1 MRINLRGLSSLLLS
15 LALLGLGCKKVA
27 EVPTSLVYA
36 NNSATYVVGT
46 PITPNTPTHSGG
58 DIDSYSV
65 SPALP
70 AGLSLN
76 TTSGVI
82 SGTPTAP
89 VATARYTVTATNA
102 AGSAS
107 ATLSITVSGV
117 LTITSQPTDQSAVV
131 GLMATFSVTATGTGT
146 LSYQWLKDG
155 GAISG
160 ATSASYTTPAVA
172 LADSGSKFSV
182 QVSDSAGGSLTS
194 NTATLTVLDSGPGT
208 FILTTGSMATA
219 RISHTATL
227 LNTGKVLVVGGSN
240 GSSALPS
247 VDLYDPATDTFTA
260 TGSLITARRNHAAT
274 LLADGKVLITGGT
287 VGSGTSATTLAT
299 AEVYDPAT
307 GQFTATAG
315 SLAAARSDHTA
326 TLLPG
331 GKVLIVAGRNGVA
344 YPKSAEVYDP
354 TANTFSATTLPPLAA
369 RATHTATLLGNGK
382 VLIAGG
388 YSGTA
393 LASAEL
399 YDPAAGTFT
408 ATGSLTTV
416 RAEQTATLLSTG
428 KVLLVGGAATLAA
441 ELYDPTAGTFAATGS
456 LVTARDH
463 WHTAALLANGKVL
476 ITGGVSGSGSS
487 TPLSAAELF
496 DPSGTGTF
504 TATGSMTTARELH
517 TATSLPNGKVLIAGG
532 SAGSLFSSAELY
544 F

>member
-1 MRINLRGLSSLLLS
+1 MRINLRGLSSLLLG

-27 EVPTSLVYA
+27 EAPTSLSYA
-36 NNSATYVVGT
+36 NNPASYMVGT
-46 PITPNTPTHSGG
+46 AITPNTPTHSGG

-70 AGLSLN
+70 IGLSLN
-76 TTSGVI
+76 ATSGVI
-82 SGTPTAP
+82 SGTPTATA
-89 VATARYTVTATNA
+89 ATATYTITATNT
-102 AGSAS
+102 AGSTSAS
-107 ATLSITVSGV
+107 LSITVSGV
-117 LTITSQPTDQSAVV
+117 LTITAQPMDQSILV
-131 GLMATFSVTATGTGT
+131 GLTATFNVTVTGTGT

-160 ATSASYTTPAVA
+160 ATSASYTTPAA
-172 LADSGSKFSV
+172 TLTDSGSKFSV

-194 NTATLTVLDSGPGT
+194 NIATLTVLDSGPGT
-208 FILTTGSMATA
+208 FTLTGSMATA
-219 RISHTATL
+219 RIYHTATL

-247 VDLYDPATDTFTA
+247 AELYDSAIESFTT

-287 VGSGTSATTLAT
+287 VGSGTSLITLAT

-307 GQFTATAG
+307 GLFTATAG

-326 TLLPG
+326 TLLPN
-331 GKVLIVAGRNGVA
+331 GKVLIVSGRNGAA
-344 YPKSAEVYDP
+344 YQKSAEVYDP
-354 TANTFSATTLPPLAA
+354 TARTFTSTTLLPLAA

-388 YSGTA
+388 YSGSA
-393 LASAEL
+393 LVSAEL
-399 YDPAAGTFT
+399 YDPAAGSFT
-408 ATGSLTTV
+408 ATGSLTTA

-441 ELYDPTAGTFAATGS
+441 ELYDPTVGTFAATGG

-476 ITGGVSGSGSS
+476 IAGGVTGSGSA
-487 TPLSAAELF
+487 TPLSVAELY
-496 DPSGTGTF
+496 DPLSGAF
-504 TATGSMTTARELH
+504 TASGNMTTARELH
-517 TATSLPNGKVLIAGG
+517 TATSLPNGKVLLAGG
-532 SAGSLFSSAELY
+532 SAGFFFSSAELY